1 MSKHDISLEEIYK
14 LLKAKESKINNI
26 TEISTKNIKKLK
38 IIDQKIE
45 NQKMELLQLLV
56 TITDSEQDVSMMD
69 SKQVL
74 NKKNELTNKINKVLT
89 NLRNIRNSLAEIIR

>member
-1 MSKHDISLEEIYK
+1 MSKHDITLDEIHK
-14 LLKAKESKINNI
+14 ILKEKEKKINNI

-38 IIDQKIE
+38 IINKKIDD
-45 NQKMELLQLLV
+45 QKMELLQLLV
-56 TITDSEQDVSMMD
+56 TITDSEQDVSSMD

-74 NKKNELTNKINKVLT
+74 NKKNELTNKINKVLK